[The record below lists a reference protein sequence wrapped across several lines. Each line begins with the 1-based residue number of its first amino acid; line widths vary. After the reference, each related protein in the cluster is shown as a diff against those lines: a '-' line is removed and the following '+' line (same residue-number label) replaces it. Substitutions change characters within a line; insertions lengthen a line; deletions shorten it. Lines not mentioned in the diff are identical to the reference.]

1 MAGTT
6 VSVSPW
12 GATWPLLSLLCT
24 IGALACV
31 AELLEALTRRVER
44 ARWVVVPAASLPCFA
59 RWVVRFRLECNSVP
73 CARNHSGS
81 LSRKTAST
89 TCWSFAILAAL
100 IGAFS
105 PWVTPYTI
113 AAVPRWRVVEIR
125 YTHASLKAAAADA
138 LLIGSTLVSYA
149 CFRSLPSSLTSL
161 PTAPVTSSASGISST
176 SSLASKF
183 PSSLHF
189 FLWLL

>member
-59 RWVVRFRLECNSVP
+59 RWVVRFRLEFS
-73 CARNHSGS
+73 S
-81 LSRKTAST
+81 K
-89 TCWSFAILAAL
+89 LAMRHL
-100 IGAFS
+100 
-105 PWVTPYTI
+105 
-113 AAVPRWRVVEIR
+113 R
-125 YTHASLKAAAADA
+125 
-138 LLIGSTLVSYA
+138 
-149 CFRSLPSSLTSL
+149 
-161 PTAPVTSSASGISST
+161 GI
-176 SSLASKF
+176 
-183 PSSLHF
+183 
-189 FLWLL
+189 FL

>member
-73 CARNHSGS
+73 CARNHSRS
-81 LSRKTAST
+81 LSRKTASLNHLLVL
-89 TCWSFAILAAL
+89 CHYRRAHRRLFPLGNPIHDRSRASLESGRNSIH
-100 IGAFS
+100 
-105 PWVTPYTI
+105 P
-113 AAVPRWRVVEIR
+113 RVVEGCR
-125 YTHASLKAAAADA
+125 
-138 LLIGSTLVSYA
+138 
-149 CFRSLPSSLTSL
+149 C
-161 PTAPVTSSASGISST
+161 
-176 SSLASKF
+176 
-183 PSSLHF
+183 
-189 FLWLL
+189 